1 MDAQVCTI
9 LTPRLHVRYLL
20 CFVPPSHTGFGP
32 VTMTHRNALLAIHFG
47 ALMFG
52 LAGIFGKLAESSPLI
67 ITLVRAGFA
76 VIALLLAAKFLQSNG
91 ALPNGRQRAGL
102 LLGGLLLG
110 GHWLTFF
117 MAVKIAGVGIATL
130 GFASFPAFTLLLEGL
145 LFRERTRPVEFG
157 MVALVCAGLLLVTPH
172 FDLANESTLGLL
184 YGILSGLMFALLSLL
199 NRAVTRGVDPVQAA
213 LWQNGIILV
222 CLLPFTW
229 ASLPAV
235 PAMDWVWLG
244 LLGVLCTGL
253 AHSLFVA
260 SLKVLNARTAS
271 VIFALEPVYGIA
283 FAWWLFNE
291 QPTLRMLIGG
301 ALIIL
306 ASVITSRLKAPA
318 AKNEATPLASP
329 QPASERQ

>member
-1 MDAQVCTI
+1 
-9 LTPRLHVRYLL
+9 
-20 CFVPPSHTGFGP
+20 
-32 VTMTHRNALLAIHFG
+32 MTHRNALLAIHFG
-47 ALMFG
+47 AVMFG
-52 LAGIFGKLAESSPLI
+52 LAGVFGKLAESTPLI
-67 ITLVRAGFA
+67 ITLGRAGFA
-76 VIALLLAAKFLQSNG
+76 VLALLLAVQFLRSGG
-91 ALPNGRQRAGL
+91 ANPSPRQRAGL

-117 MAVKIAGVGIATL
+117 TAVKITGVGIATL

-145 LFRERTRPVEFG
+145 LFRERTRPVEYG

-184 YGILSGLMFALLSLL
+184 YGIVSGLMFALLSLL

-213 LWQNGIILV
+213 LWQNGTILL

-229 ASLPAV
+229 SSLPAI
-235 PAMDWVWLG
+235 PAMDWLWLA
-244 LLGVLCTGL
+244 LLGVFCTGL
-253 AHSLFVA
+253 VHSLFVA
-260 SLKVLNARTAS
+260 SLKVLKARTAS
-271 VIFALEPVYGIA
+271 VIFSLEPVYGIA

-306 ASVITSRLKAPA
+306 ASVITSRLKTSTVSNTAV
-318 AKNEATPLASP
+318 PLAKAP
-329 QPASERQ
+329 PASERQ